1 MRTLSCLLSTAA
13 ALAAVS
19 TLVPAA
25 ATPLAAQSSLAP
37 PAAFPVP
44 DRVARLTRA
53 LPRIDSAMRVF
64 AERNRVPGIAYGVIV
79 DGRLLHVQ
87 AVGLRDVARDAPL
100 DTSSVFRIAS
110 MTKSFTALAI
120 LQLRDAGRLALDE
133 PAERYVPELAGLR
146 YPMSDAPR
154 ITVRHLLTHSAGFP
168 EDNPWGDQQLAAT
181 DEDLARMLRTGV
193 PFSNAPGVAYEYS
206 NLGFALLGR
215 IVQNV
220 SGMRYAQYI
229 RERVLQPLGMTSTT
243 MEARDVPERRLAHGY
258 RVQDGAWLEEPPL
271 PDGSFGAMGGML
283 TSAAD
288 LSRWVALMLDAWPP
302 RDGAESPVLRRSSL
316 REMQQVGR
324 MRGTSV
330 TRTASG
336 DVALNAGGYGYGLG
350 ITQSCQFGHV
360 VAHSGGLPGFGSL
373 MRWLP
378 DYGVGIIALGNRTY
392 TGWSGVVD
400 DAFALLAETG
410 GLVARV
416 PQPAPVLLAMR
427 DNVTQLVQQWDQPL
441 ADRTAAMNLFLDEP
455 APRRAAAIGALR
467 DAAGGQCRN
476 EGPFVVENALR
487 GQWRMQC
494 ATGALRVGITLAP
507 TEPARVQ
514 QLSVTTM
521 RAGETVGAV
530 ATCRP

>member
-1 MRTLSCLLSTAA
+1 MRRCRACLSALFTALTAA
-13 ALAAVS
+13 HGL
-19 TLVPAA
+19 P
-25 ATPLAAQSSLAP
+25 AQSSLAP
-37 PAAFPVP
+37 PPTFADPE
-44 DRVARLTRA
+44 RVAKFTRA
-53 LPRIDSAMRVF
+53 LPRIDSLMADF
-64 AERNRVPGIAYGVIV
+64 AARNRVPGIAYGVIV
-79 DGRLLHVQ
+79 DGTLLHVR
-87 AVGLRDVARDAPL
+87 ALGLREVPTRAVV

-120 LQLRDAGRLALDE
+120 LQLRDAGRIALDT
-133 PAERYVPELAGLR
+133 PAETYVPELAGLR
-146 YPMSDAPR
+146 YPTSDAPR

-181 DEDLARMLRTGV
+181 DDDLARMLRTGV

-220 SGMRYAQYI
+220 SGMPYARYIQ
-229 RERVLQPLGMTSTT
+229 ERVLRPLGMTSTT
-243 MEARDVPERRLAHGY
+243 MEARDVPANRLAHGY
-258 RVQDGAWLEEPPL
+258 RVRDGEWIEEAPL

-302 RDGAESPVLRRSSL
+302 RDGAESSVLRRSSL

-324 MRGTSV
+324 MRPT
-330 TRTASG
+330 T
-336 DVALNAGGYGYGLG
+336 VARDAAAETLSLNAGGYGYGLG
-350 ITQSCQFGHV
+350 LTQTCAFGQV
-360 VAHSGGLPGFGSL
+360 IAHSGGLPGFGSM

-378 DYGVGIIALGNRTY
+378 EYGVGIIALGNRTY
-392 TGWSGVVD
+392 TPWGGTVD
-400 DAFALLAETG
+400 QALAMLAETG
-410 GLVARV
+410 ALQPRV
-416 PQPAPVLLAMR
+416 PQPSPVLLAMR
-427 DNVTQLVQQWDQPL
+427 AQVSQLVQSWDQSL
-441 ADRTAAMNLFLDEP
+441 ADQTAAMNLFLDEP
-455 APRRAAAIGALR
+455 GPRRAAAIAQLR

-476 EGPFVVENALR
+476 DGPFVVENALR

-514 QLSVTTM
+514 QLTVTAM
-521 RAGETVGAV
+521 REGERLGAV